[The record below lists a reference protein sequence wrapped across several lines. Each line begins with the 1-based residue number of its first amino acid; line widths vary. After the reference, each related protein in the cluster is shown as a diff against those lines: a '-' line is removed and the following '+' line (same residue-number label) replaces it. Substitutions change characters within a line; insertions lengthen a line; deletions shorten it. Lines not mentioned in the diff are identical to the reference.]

1 VTVAAIAALLD
12 GRAAVTALRRSLPRG
27 GPGVVTCRAPAA
39 LRHLLDRRIVEAVV
53 FSPRVGPPEDWAA
66 VRADFPAIPIV
77 VYAPFRPDDGE
88 FLAACRTQGVA
99 AVAVEGVDDP
109 VVGELVRRVSLAAD
123 RRKALSDAP
132 RVLRLADPLQ
142 RTVWDLVVEQA
153 AQPVATGAVASRLGV
168 SREHLSRQF
177 GAGGA
182 PNLKRVIDFL
192 RVVVAAQLL
201 HNPGYT
207 IARVA
212 ALLSFAS
219 SSHLGATAR
228 RIAGVGAADLP
239 KLDPASLLGRFVR
252 GHTRSRL

>member
-1 VTVAAIAALLD
+1 VAAIAALLD
-12 GRAAVTALRRSLPRG
+12 ARAAVTALRRSLPRG
-27 GPGVVTCRAPAA
+27 GPGVVTCRTPAA
-39 LRHLLDRRIVEAVV
+39 LRQLLHRRIVEAVV
-53 FSPRVGPPEDWAA
+53 FAPRVGPPEEWAA
-66 VRADFPAIPIV
+66 LRADFPAIPIV

-88 FLAACRTQGVA
+88 LLTACRRQGVA
-99 AVAVEGVDDP
+99 GVAVEGVDDP
-109 VVGELVRRVSLAAD
+109 VVGELVRRVSLAAG
-123 RRKALSDAP
+123 RRTALADAP
-132 RVLRLADPLQ
+132 RLLRLADPLQ
-142 RTVWDLVVEQA
+142 RTVWELIVDRA
-153 AQPVATGAVASRLGV
+153 DQPVATGAVAARLGV

-207 IARVA
+207 VARVA

-219 SSHLGATAR
+219 SSHLGSTAR
-228 RIAGVGAADLP
+228 RIAALGTADLP
-239 KLDPASLLGRFVR
+239 GMEPGILLGRFAR

>member
-1 VTVAAIAALLD
+1 VKVAAIAALLD

-27 GPGVVTCRAPAA
+27 GPGVVTCRAPAS
-39 LRHLLDRRIVEAVV
+39 LRQLLDRRIVEAVV
-53 FSPRVGPPEDWAA
+53 FAPRAGLPEEWAA

-88 FLAACRTQGVA
+88 LVAACRTQGVA
-99 AVAVEGVDDP
+99 AIAIEGVDDA
-109 VVGELVRRVSLAAD
+109 VVGELVR
-123 RRKALSDAP
+123 

-142 RTVWDLVVEQA
+142 RTVWELVVDRADE
-153 AQPVATGAVASRLGV
+153 PVATGAVAARLGI

-201 HNPGYT
+201 QNPGYSV
-207 IARVA
+207 ARVA

-219 SSHLGATAR
+219 SSHLGSTAR
-228 RIAGVGAADLP
+228 RIAGLGASDLP
-239 KLDPASLLGRFVR
+239 EMNPAALLARFAR